1 MTYLLHNMFI
11 DVMGSRRNVTRL
23 LWKKSADIYDKPLK
37 KNRRNEITY

>member
-37 KNRRNEITY
+37 KKQKK